1 MTIQVRCPN
10 RDCGKMLSVRD
21 EYAGKTGKCP
31 SCGATMNIP
40 YPGEAIEP
48 GGRPSRS
55 RPERYEDEDY
65 PPREA
70 RSRRQR
76 SDDDYDDYDDRRGSR
91 YHEPRGRGRT
101 REPFVGTLICLG
113 IGIGL
118 LVFLGLTPLFNY
130 AGVSLKANINTPAQS
145 SPSLFKGDNEV
156 KGWQGKVIL
165 IVTLL
170 MAVFSLVS
178 LILYLTI
185 NPVASDVIMTIGG
198 CIAGAWGVTVAFWY
212 VGFIWKVFTLSSKV
226 KEMFQKLGGNFELSI
241 YPGIGLWLGLVV
253 ALGTVGVFST
263 LLTLRGKTLWI
274 YLAEGIGLLLGILL
288 MLVAVQPWKTSAD
301 NIPGGGGK
309 PFMKHVVP
317 DRAFLVQR
325 PSPSG
330 LVHQEYL
337 RPDPERTSPL

>member
-1 MTIQVRCPN
+1 
-10 RDCGKMLSVRD
+10 
-21 EYAGKTGKCP
+21 
-31 SCGATMNIP
+31 MNIP

-55 RPERYEDEDY
+55 RPERYEDDDY

-76 SDDDYDDYDDRRGSR
+76 SDDDYDNYDDRRRSP
-91 YHEPRGRGRT
+91 YDEPRGRGRT

-118 LVFLGLTPLFNY
+118 LLFLGLTPLFNF
-130 AGVSLKANINTPAQS
+130 AGSSVKASNMKVPGGDLPVSQQPG
-145 SPSLFKGDNEV
+145 SLFKGDKEFDG
-156 KGWQGKVIL
+156 GWQGKVIL

-170 MAVFSLVS
+170 IAVLSAVS

-185 NPVASDVIMTIGG
+185 NPTASDLITTIS
-198 CIAGAWGVTVAFWY
+198 CSIAGAWSAVVFFWY
-212 VGFIWKVFTLSSKV
+212 IGFIWKVFTFSSKM
-226 KEMFQKLGGNFELSI
+226 KELVNKQFGNNPFGIKLEVSLT
-241 YPGIGLWLGLVV
+241 PGIGLWIGLVV

-263 LLTLRGKTLWI
+263 VMTLRGKTLWI

-288 MLVAVQPWKTSAD
+288 MLVAVQPWKTPFD
-301 NIPGGGGK
+301 NLPGGGGR

-317 DRAFLVQR
+317 DRVFLVQ
-325 PSPSG
+325 
-330 LVHQEYL
+330 
-337 RPDPERTSPL
+337 